1 MGWRPSSA
9 THLSILHLDCPGKSV
24 ARDWSGLSR
33 HRAAVSTGGR
43 RGGTVFVSPASP
55 WWLAISRWVRS
66 LARCS
71 TGSVAGY
78 DQAQNNRRRLTG
90 PPPGSFREERG
101 RRAMSEASELCCPLC
116 TDSARTGPAAS
127 RPFVLGP
134 VCADSREL
142 GSSLDPLGAGPGR
155 LSRELFPVPLETKC

>member
-1 MGWRPSSA
+1 MGGRPGSA
-9 THLSILHLDCPGKSV
+9 TRLSVLRPARPGKSV

-55 WWLAISRWVRS
+55 WWLAISRWVRL

-71 TGSVAGY
+71 TASDTRY

-90 PPPGSFREERG
+90 PPPGSFREGRG
-101 RRAMSEASELCCPLC
+101 RRATSEASELCCPLC
-116 TDSARTGPAAS
+116 TDSARTGLAAS

-155 LSRELFPVPLETKC
+155 LSCELFPVPLETKC